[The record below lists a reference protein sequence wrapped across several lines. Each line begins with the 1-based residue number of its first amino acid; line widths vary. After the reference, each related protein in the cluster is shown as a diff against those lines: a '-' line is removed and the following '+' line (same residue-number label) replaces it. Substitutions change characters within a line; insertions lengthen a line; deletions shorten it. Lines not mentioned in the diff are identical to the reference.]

1 MAFEE
6 ESDINP
12 GSIGPNTTFNFSV
25 PKFGENRYNTPTP
38 PGMGEPT
45 KPVKLAHT
53 LVGTDAKQTAAN
65 INSFLTSK
73 IDYNNYGKLTSWDAG
88 PNGANLAR
96 YKAYGEETFRKIGFD
111 PSINNETKFNEGTT
125 WWDDTKRMFTK
136 SFVPLFVE
144 GLKANLKSYVD
155 IGSGDFGQDIRAA
168 ANYEKY
174 SNIGYS
180 SKTGLM
186 PFLSNTTMS
195 YAYTAGILTEAI
207 TEAALLR
214 RISPSIFGGKD
225 FLLSAPRN
233 IAQVTKSGAEYL
245 KDMKNINAARSVFNN
260 ALSKTANFINPAAHT
275 WDNFVTNV
283 YKNQDNI
290 SNLARAQRTFGAFYK
305 DIRNMNMAMSEAKL
319 EGGFVEN
326 KTMNDLYNDH
336 YFRTGE
342 VPDEKTMEIYQ
353 RKAEAAGFSA
363 TMQNAALVFYTNKIT
378 LPTLMKMGP
387 FKALDDVGRE
397 LAEGTLVKTGK
408 GLKATVAYEKR
419 NILQGLKNLY
429 KPKTWGRGGLNY
441 FKANLM
447 EGLQENLQ
455 DVIADSTQAYYTNS
469 IFQPERGKYEM
480 YMAGLKHAID
490 KQMSSQGLETFA
502 SGFLMG
508 FGNTVVESVATNM
521 LKGAKYLKDGKGY
534 INYLNERHNGGQQL
548 ADIVN
553 AGLTPTK
560 FFGSR
565 IFDHGN
571 QALMQKEIEA
581 ADTDTKE
588 KKDTQT
594 TSFIS
599 SVMAALDTGTFDMY
613 IDNLESMKQMSET
626 EIEDTFKLKSGE
638 GKKALD
644 RIDKIIEKAKTIQS
658 KHEYHESKFK
668 VNINPNDYKEGT
680 IEREHADLMVEA
692 HRKAKYNAIFLDASY
707 EDNVERINKMGE
719 SFVNFIKYAKAD
731 SNVMMSD
738 LNAIYDREALKS
750 EIKLL
755 EAEIESAQGVTDPG
769 VVAQRERSAKK
780 LERLKKFDKA
790 QSEFDAVEESKLNGS
805 MALIDYLKKKIL
817 DAENTTEEDKQKV
830 KDSDEKILKT
840 INEIETRYKM
850 ALKDYLVDIVGGT
863 TKYEEAMRNAEA
875 DNGKDIDIL
884 FTQLKDI
891 KKLDVENQA
900 ILRYVNI
907 LKDPGGY
914 YEHVQKN
921 YKWMKALYATK
932 KEHIRQMIEK
942 SLQTKEY
949 QDLLKSLSDDGV
961 FVDLEEFAKWVQNKS
976 YQPKEFIDTTKE
988 IVIPKGS
995 DRYLEYYSRFVKVA
1009 KAQEQRIASE
1019 KINKEQ
1025 SIKDRKEE
1033 LDKMKQKELDDV
1045 RTAYHKELK
1054 TETGKTEAEL
1064 IKART
1069 DFEEQNTGN
1078 LNELKKQQDELIAYL
1093 NLIRAVNSPVLLASF
1108 EQVKNKHFESGLLD
1122 SAVFNQLQEDIENS
1136 EEEFKKATQY
1146 WLENKKRI
1154 KSLSE
1159 DDLLLFS
1166 MQSYSILKMIDTKL
1180 AEIEDKLSL
1189 GEAAAE
1195 NPNLDY
1201 QTTKAYKLYQQRV
1214 SEIEAKYNKAFEE
1227 SKEDIE
1233 NFDDDAPRRAQI
1245 TVTTPWEQLPKE
1257 LIDIL
1262 QPSFEAYIAGKD
1274 FPEEDLYEIRQNWL
1288 LTQNSVIQTYLAA
1301 SVGTTDQAIPISD
1314 KIPKLKTL
1322 PKEQQE
1328 VLDKSQVGDL
1338 SLTVGIRKVLE
1349 RKLEKKQ
1356 EPPLTKEAKAAIQS
1370 DIDALQKYINYQRS
1384 VVSPQERL
1392 KSIAEDFEQRMMELQ
1407 KEVGENVVN
1416 GRRKNYILD
1425 QGTETETIPQRVT
1438 ELTDELIQ
1446 ELDPDNTGFLAGS
1459 LKDTNLL
1466 LAIDQLLTDINEGTI
1481 KKDAAI
1487 EAFIATMRTLINIGK
1502 LRQFNSEKKLN
1513 DIRGLLY
1520 MDSVKRGV
1528 MTKEEAIAGLTRAK
1542 LGKSQYVKDIEA
1554 YQEPASKPTTTPSQ
1568 EKIDVSEGE
1577 AVSVH
1582 TPRKLF
1588 KGRLERIKENQEGK
1602 RRAQHTVSGDGY
1614 VVSLKQDDFNE
1625 TDEQG
1630 RPMEAGAEVYL
1641 NENEVDEIKKIE
1653 QKAKMKLIDNVQ
1665 KQEALQ
1671 QVYRDVFKRA
1681 LDTYEVVDNANFETS
1696 VEARRNNYKAK
1707 TTPTAPVSDKKIELE
1722 KKIKK
1727 LENQIQTTYRFK
1739 EDTDINAAVVQAEK
1753 DIEKYETELK
1763 KLKDELA
1770 ALETPVSDKKADIE
1784 SKTKEELFPID
1795 SLHKGKESGDTLKV
1809 IGYTKDGVRFEIQT
1823 EGTLK
1828 PTKNVILSELK
1839 RLIKEDK
1846 LTSDVYAELAALEGA
1861 STTEET
1867 DLEDFGDTE
1876 KVLSLS
1882 GIMNILGDVAH
1893 QESSDVGT
1901 TVDDMIREYLAFRE
1915 PTLPSYMTKNHP
1927 VYLALFGPQGIIQE
1941 IRDGVVEGKY
1951 TILSDHV
1958 KVFDRNLGPKDATG
1972 KPMGLAGETD
1982 LIFIDNNTGEIDI
1995 IDIKTAKPNNW
2006 TFWNIDK
2013 TIKASEIKLEEA
2025 KKKLEA
2031 ETNAKKKSLIE
2042 KDIAAIEAQLVK
2054 DRAKWS
2060 NKLKYSIQQTIYR
2073 NLIYRMTGKM
2083 PRAIKLLPLQAE
2095 YNLDGVITNIKLAK
2109 NVVDKDAKGNPGMF
2123 ITLEPVP
2130 EVNKYVPIGKV
2141 KETIETPEDV
2151 EFEETEVISNQ
2162 ISNNLGKSFVYN
2174 GAIGTLML
2182 TPEGTYALDTPTEII
2197 EITLNG
2203 NNKITPDTTINALDL
2218 SPIKITQRPFM
2229 TINIDGKDYTISN
2242 FDATDDSII
2251 IDGVKYKALR
2261 TNKTKKINGVE
2272 FMSNQKAIEDV
2283 DAQIREVSE
2292 DLVKRKEEGKRDGEN
2307 INQFLERTAE
2317 RKIELD
2323 TLIDERSTLVA
2334 NNKIRKITGT
2344 NAQDL
2349 IYIINQ
2355 SPEIFLSDTS
2365 KDAEQEQEELDLL
2378 KSFFF
2383 LSDATFNGVLEIMK
2397 ARPASLDLLI
2407 IGESDKVSASDIEEI
2422 KDWIKESVSKIELS
2436 NNPRNQAAF
2445 SMLKELANDLE
2456 LIKYTK
2462 NGKINKRSI
2471 KSIFRES
2478 TKEKR
2483 SAGVSDVQGPTTGQT
2498 EGVPGQTSTEKGGV
2512 TPQEGKEIIDS
2523 VKGRS
2528 TNTENLQNIFEG
2540 IDTEG
2545 EVEGYEEIRTKIMAA
2560 DEAEL
2565 EAIMDD
2571 LFKKAIRNEI
2581 TLSETALDQL
2591 YQERLFQLQENVT
2604 VKDVKKNQKVV
2615 NISAI
2620 ANKETDE
2627 EITEGTIF
2635 KVTKVNE
2642 KSVVL
2647 QSLENTND
2655 KVEMSAADF
2664 AKKFKPYMAKR
2675 TTKTQTKKP
2684 ITKEYK
2690 DVSLDVA
2697 EELDNFA
2704 QDQSNI
2710 QAIQEEFGNM
2720 TEDEADNAFM
2730 DAVKKCKIK
2739 TK

>member
-1 MAFEE
+1 MAFEQ

-38 PGMGEPT
+38 PGMGGPT

-53 LVGTDAKQTAAN
+53 LVGNDAKETAAN

-73 IDYNNYGKLTSWDAG
+73 IDYNNYGKLTAFDAG

-111 PSINNETKFNEGTT
+111 PSIDNETKFNQGTT
-125 WWDDTKRMFTK
+125 WWDDTKRMMTN
-136 SFVPLFVE
+136 SFLPLFTE
-144 GLKANLKSYVD
+144 GIKANLKSYVD
-155 IGSGDFGQDIRAA
+155 LSRGDFGQDIRAA

-186 PFLSNTTMS
+186 PFLSNTAMS

-214 RISPSIFGGKD
+214 KISPAVFGGKD

-233 IAQVTKSGAEYL
+233 IAQVTRTGADYL
-245 KDMKNINAARSVFNN
+245 KDMRNISAARSVFTN
-260 ALSKTANFINPAAHT
+260 ALSKTGNFLNPAAHT
-275 WDNFVTNV
+275 WDNFVTNI
-283 YKNQDNI
+283 YRNEDNI

-305 DIRNMNMAMSEAKL
+305 DVRNINMAMSEAKL

-326 KTMNDLYNDH
+326 KMMNDLYNDH

-342 VPDEKTMEIYQ
+342 VPDEKTMEVYQ

-387 FKALDDVGRE
+387 FKALDDVGKE
-397 LAEGTLVKTGK
+397 LAEGTLMRSGR
-408 GLKATVAYEKR
+408 GLKATVAYQKR
-419 NILQGLKNLY
+419 NFIEGLKNIY
-429 KPKTWGRGGLNY
+429 RPRTWGRGGLNY

-480 YMAGLKHAID
+480 YMAGLKHAVD
-490 KQMSSQGLETFA
+490 KQISSQGLETFA

-508 FGNTVVESVATNM
+508 FGNTVVESIGTNM
-521 LKGAKYLKDGKGY
+521 LKGAKYLKDSKGY
-534 INYLNERHNGGQQL
+534 INYLNERHDGGQQL

-571 QALMQKEIEA
+571 QALMQRDIEA
-581 ADTDTKE
+581 TDTDAKE

-594 TSFIS
+594 TSFLS

-613 IDNLESMKQMSET
+613 VDNLESMKQMSET
-626 EIEDTFKLKSGE
+626 EIEDTFKLKAGE

-644 RIDKIIEKAKTIQS
+644 RIDKIIDKAKAIQA
-658 KHEYHESKFK
+658 KHEYHEGKFK

-731 SNVMMSD
+731 SNLMMSD

-755 EAEIESAQGVTDPG
+755 EAEIESAQGITDPG
-769 VVAQRERSAKK
+769 VVAQREASAKK

-790 QSEFDAVEESKLNGS
+790 QSDYDAVEDSKLNGS
-805 MALIDYLKKKIL
+805 MAMIDVLKKRIL
-817 DAENTTEEDKQKV
+817 ESESTTEEDRQKV
-830 KDSDEKILKT
+830 QESDEKILET
-840 INEIETRYKM
+840 IKEIETRYKM

-863 TKYEEAMRNAEA
+863 TKYEAAMHNAEA
-875 DNGKDIDIL
+875 DKGKDIDTL
-884 FTQLKDI
+884 FNQLKDI

-900 ILRYVNI
+900 ILRYVNV

-961 FVDLEEFAKWVQNKS
+961 YVDLDEFAKWVQNKS
-976 YQPKEFIDTTKE
+976 YQPKEFIDSTKE

-1009 KAQEQRIASE
+1009 KAQEERIASE

-1025 SIKDRKEE
+1025 SLKDRKEE

-1054 TETGKTEAEL
+1054 AETGKTEAEL
-1064 IKART
+1064 VKART
-1069 DFEEQNTGN
+1069 EFEEQNTGN
-1078 LNELKKQQDELIAYL
+1078 LEELQKQQDELIAFL

-1108 EQVKNKHFESGLLD
+1108 EQVKNKHFESGLID

-1136 EEEFKKATQY
+1136 EEEFKKATAY
-1146 WLENKKRI
+1146 WLDNKKRI
-1154 KSLSE
+1154 KSLSD

-1166 MQSYSILKMIDTKL
+1166 MQSYTLLQMIDSKL

-1189 GEAAAE
+1189 GEVATE

-1201 QTTKAYKLYQQRV
+1201 QTTKAYKLYQQRIN
-1214 SEIEAKYNKAFEE
+1214 EIEAKYKKAFEE

-1245 TVTTPWEQLPKE
+1245 TVTTPWEQLPKD
-1257 LIDIL
+1257 LVDIL
-1262 QPSFEAYIAGKD
+1262 QPKFEAHIEGKD
-1274 FPEEDLYEIRQNWL
+1274 FPEEDLYDIRQNWL
-1288 LTQNSVIQTYLAA
+1288 LTQNSVIQTYLTA
-1301 SVGTTDQAIPISD
+1301 SVGTTEQPTPISQ
-1314 KIPKLKTL
+1314 KIPKLKNL

-1349 RKLEKKQ
+1349 RKLEQKLN
-1356 EPPLTKEAKAAIQS
+1356 PPLTKEAKASIQA
-1370 DIDALQKYINYQRS
+1370 DIDELQKYINYQRS

-1392 KSIAEDFEQRMMELQ
+1392 RSIAEDFEQRMMELQ

-1416 GRRKNYILD
+1416 GRRQNYVLD

-1438 ELTDELIQ
+1438 ELTDELVQ

-1481 KKDAAI
+1481 RKDAAV
-1487 EAFIATMRTLINIGK
+1487 EAFITTMSTLINMGK

-1554 YQEPASKPTTTPSQ
+1554 YEAPTAKSVTPSTTSTAATQ
-1568 EKIDVSEGE
+1568 S
-1577 AVSVH
+1577 
-1582 TPRKLF
+1582 
-1588 KGRLERIKENQEGK
+1588 
-1602 RRAQHTVSGDGY
+1602 
-1614 VVSLKQDDFNE
+1614 
-1625 TDEQG
+1625 
-1630 RPMEAGAEVYL
+1630 
-1641 NENEVDEIKKIE
+1641 KK
-1653 QKAKMKLIDNVQ
+1653 
-1665 KQEALQ
+1665 
-1671 QVYRDVFKRA
+1671 
-1681 LDTYEVVDNANFETS
+1681 S
-1696 VEARRNNYKAK
+1696 
-1707 TTPTAPVSDKKIELE
+1707 ELE
-1722 KKIKK
+1722 KKI
-1727 LENQIQTTYRFK
+1727 EYFDNTIEPEFEEGDYRK
-1739 EDTDINAAVVQAEK
+1739 VLVLAEK
-1753 DIEKYETELK
+1753 QVKDGTIPQTPENVQLITNYPKLFEEFIKATAARNKTIEAFDKEAVLAGKPKELPIYTIESTINEATERLEIKWVEGRKETITNIQLTKLNNYAAEELINYK
-1763 KLKDELA
+1763 NKLQQELSTSEQPISNQA
-1770 ALETPVSDKKADIE
+1770 DRITAVKEAGLGRDLQGVVKERLRNEGVTQGERNNLAGTEDKAVAIATEADYQTLLETYTRRLQEEKDKFEAAQGEGFDATTGEFTGTDDAVIFYENKIKSIQDIINITGE
-1784 SKTKEELFPID
+1784 AT
-1795 SLHKGKESGDTLKV
+1795 
-1809 IGYTKDGVRFEIQT
+1809 
-1823 EGTLK
+1823 
-1828 PTKNVILSELK
+1828 
-1839 RLIKEDK
+1839 
-1846 LTSDVYAELAALEGA
+1846 
-1861 STTEET
+1861 TTEET

-1901 TVDDMIREYLAFRE
+1901 IVDDMIREYLAFRE

-1982 LIFIDNNTGEIDI
+1982 LIFIDNNTGDIDI

-2013 TIKASEIKLEEA
+2013 TIKAGEIKLAEA

-2031 ETNAKKKSLIE
+2031 ETNAKKKALIQ
-2042 KDIAAIEAQLVK
+2042 KDIDGIEAQLVK
-2054 DRAKWS
+2054 DKAKWS

-2095 YNLDGVITNIKLAK
+2095 YNLDGVITNMKLAK

-2130 EVNKYVPIGKV
+2130 EVNKYVPIGTV
-2141 KETIETPEDV
+2141 KETIESPEDV

-2162 ISNNLGKSFVYN
+2162 VSNNLGKSFVYN
-2174 GAIGTLML
+2174 GAVGTLIL

-2218 SPIKITQRPFM
+2218 TPVKITERPFM
-2229 TINIDGKDYTISN
+2229 TINIDGTDYTTSE
-2242 FDATDDSII
+2242 FDTTDDTII
-2251 IDGVKYKALR
+2251 INGVKYKALR
-2261 TNKTKKINGVE
+2261 TAKTKKVNGVE
-2272 FMSNQKAIEDV
+2272 FMSNQKAIEEI

-2292 DLVKRKEEGKRDGEN
+2292 DLVKRKEEGSREGEN
-2307 INQFLERTAE
+2307 VNQFLERTAE

-2323 TLIDERSTLVA
+2323 TLIAERSTLVA

-2365 KDAEQEQEELDLL
+2365 KDVEEEQEDLDSI
-2378 KSFFF
+2378 KSLFP
-2383 LSDATFNGVLEIMK
+2383 SDAAFNEALEIMRS
-2397 ARPASLDLLI
+2397 RPDSLDLLI
-2407 IGESDKVSASDIEEI
+2407 RGESDKVSASDIEEI
-2422 KDWIKESVSKIELS
+2422 KEWIKESISKIALS
-2436 NNPRNQAAF
+2436 SNENQAAF
-2445 SMLKELANDLE
+2445 SMLSKLANDLE
-2456 LIKYTK
+2456 LIEYTK
-2462 NGKINKRSI
+2462 NGKISKRSI
-2471 KSIFRES
+2471 KKIFQGPTS
-2478 TKEKR
+2478 KR
-2483 SAGVSDVQGPTTGQT
+2483 RSGAGVSDVQGPAAGQT
-2498 EGVPGQTSTEKGGV
+2498 EGVPGQAGTEKGGV
-2512 TPQEGKEIIDS
+2512 TPQEGKQIIDS
-2523 VKGRS
+2523 VKGKS
-2528 TNTENLQNIFEG
+2528 TKAQNVQDIFGG
-2540 IDTEG
+2540 IETEG
-2545 EVEGYEEIRTKIMAA
+2545 DVEGYEEIRAKIMAA

-2581 TLSETALDQL
+2581 TLSDTALDQL

-2604 VKDVKKNQKVV
+2604 VKDVKRNQKVV
-2615 NISAI
+2615 SISAI
-2620 ANKETDE
+2620 TNKETDE

-2647 QSLENTND
+2647 QSLENSND

-2664 AKKFKPYMAKR
+2664 AKKFKPYMAKK
-2675 TTKTQTKKP
+2675 TTKTQAKKP

-2690 DVSLDVA
+2690 EVSLDVA

-2704 QDQSNI
+2704 QNQANI
-2710 QAIQEEFGNM
+2710 QDLQERFGNM
-2720 TEDEADNAFM
+2720 TEDEADNAFL
-2730 DAVKKCKIK
+2730 DAVKQCK

>member
-534 INYLNERHNGGQQL
+534 INYLNERHDGGQQL

-1154 KSLSE
+1154 KTLSE

-1262 QPSFEAYIAGKD
+1262 QPSFEAHIAGKD

-1554 YQEPASKPTTTPSQ
+1554 YQEPASKTTT
-1568 EKIDVSEGE
+1568 
-1577 AVSVH
+1577 
-1582 TPRKLF
+1582 
-1588 KGRLERIKENQEGK
+1588 
-1602 RRAQHTVSGDGY
+1602 
-1614 VVSLKQDDFNE
+1614 
-1625 TDEQG
+1625 
-1630 RPMEAGAEVYL
+1630 
-1641 NENEVDEIKKIE
+1641 
-1653 QKAKMKLIDNVQ
+1653 
-1665 KQEALQ
+1665 
-1671 QVYRDVFKRA
+1671 
-1681 LDTYEVVDNANFETS
+1681 
-1696 VEARRNNYKAK
+1696 
-1707 TTPTAPVSDKKIELE
+1707 TAPVSDKKIELE

-1770 ALETPVSDKKADIE
+1770 ALETPVSDIEAKRADIE
-1784 SKTKEELFPID
+1784 RRRKEELEQNKKLEVQDLKTKVSEQASSLSNTRSKLKQEVLDNETLNDQEKEILNVAIDGIFDISGSNPYINDDLKGYESYNPKKFEDYMKYNFPKVAKKKITD
-1795 SLHKGKESGDTLKV
+1795 LLSKNIENIAVEHKMALLAALEYPSGLPNN
-1809 IGYTKDGVRFEIQT
+1809 
-1823 EGTLK
+1823 LA
-1828 PTKNVILSELK
+1828 ELNANK
-1839 RLIKEDK
+1839 INAK
-1846 LTSDVYAELAALEGA
+1846 YNAELAALETA
-1861 STTEET
+1861 STTEEN

-1893 QESSDVGT
+1893 QESSDVGII
-1901 TVDDMIREYLAFRE
+1901 VDDMIREYLAFRE

-2083 PRAIKLLPLQAE
+2083 PRAIKLLPLQAD
-2095 YNLDGVITNIKLAK
+2095 YNLDGVITNLKLAK
-2109 NVVDKDAKGNPGMF
+2109 NVVDKDSKGNPGMF

-2162 ISNNLGKSFVYN
+2162 VSNNLGKSFVYN

-2383 LSDATFNGVLEIMK
+2383 LSDAGFNGVLEIMK

-2422 KDWIKESVSKIELS
+2422 KDWIKESLSKIEAS
-2436 NNPRNQAAF
+2436 NNQKNQAAF

-2620 ANKETDE
+2620 TNKETDE

-2704 QDQSNI
+2704 QNQSNI

-2720 TEDEADNAFM
+2720 TEDEADNAFI